1 MNFFLDNPDLL
12 FRFETLDL
20 ARAVELREDGFKE
33 ASEFAYAP
41 TDLDDAR
48 DSYRRVLELA
58 GDIAAE
64 YVAPRAE
71 DVDRMGS
78 QLVEGE
84 VCYPLP
90 LAESLERLRQADLM
104 GMTLPRRYGGLSL
117 PVSIVTIVIEMIS
130 RADASLMNVFG
141 LQDIGETINKF
152 ASEEI
157 KAAYLPRFSS
167 GEVTGSMALTEPE
180 AGSDLQNVQLKAHL
194 GDDGRWYLTGVKRFI
209 TNGCGE
215 ISLVLARSEEG
226 TTDARGLSLFLY
238 EREEHMKIRRIED
251 KLGIHGSP
259 TCEMQFDGAPALLV
273 GERRRGLITYVASL
287 MDGARLG
294 IGAQAVGI
302 AEAAYQAAEK
312 YSRERVQFGAPIRR
326 LPAVAAML
334 ADMSTTVKAARALLY
349 ETALIV
355 DLKEGLEREAERHP
369 EKAKDL
375 RHELKRMSRLAGL
388 FTPLCKAYCTETAN
402 RIAYDSLQIHGGSGY
417 MRDYAVERHMRDAR
431 ITNIYEGTTQLQVV
445 AAIGGVLSGTLTR
458 APGGIRRRRAGS
470 GARAARTHPCRAARA
485 GGGRRARPLRP
496 ESPVPGLQRRP
507 ARGHGRRRGLLLP
520 PGPGCGR
527 RRREA
532 PHRSAVRARSLP
544 PRGGPRRG
552 RPREPARRP
561 GRRLR
566 AGPAVAGRPD
576 QADARDL
583 PGRSRP
589 VLDCRTA

>member
-12 FRFETLDL
+12 FRFESLDL

-33 ASEFAYAP
+33 AHEFAYAP
-41 TDLDDAR
+41 ADIDDAR

-71 DVDRMGS
+71 GVDRIGS
-78 QLVEGE
+78 RLVEGE
-84 VCYPLP
+84 VCYPAP
-90 LAESLERLRQADLM
+90 MAESLERLRQADLM

-117 PVSIVTIVIEMIS
+117 PVSIATMVIEMIS

-167 GEVTGSMALTEPE
+167 GKVTGSMALTEPE

-194 GDDGRWYLTGVKRFI
+194 GEDGRWYLTGVKRFI

-215 ISLVLARSEEG
+215 ISLVLARSEAG

-259 TCEMQFDGAPALLV
+259 TCEMQFDQAPALLV

-355 DLKEGLEREAERHP
+355 DLKEGLEREAERYP

-375 RHELKRMSRLAGL
+375 RAELKRMSRLAGL
-388 FTPLCKAYCTETAN
+388 FTPLCKAFCAEAAN

-445 AAIGGVLSGTLTR
+445 AAIGGVLSGTLAER
-458 APGGIRRRRAGS
+458 LEEYEGAELEAVPEMRERIHGARRALETAVAHVRSVQDPQFRDFQAGRLVAMAADVVCS
-470 GARAARTHPCRAARA
+470 SLLARDTIAGAERLLIARRF
-485 GGGRRARPLRP
+485 
-496 ESPVPGLQRRP
+496 V
-507 ARGHGRRRGLLLP
+507 
-520 PGPGCGR
+520 
-527 RRREA
+527 REA
-532 PHRSAVRARSLP
+532 THRVEGLAAAVLDS
-544 PRGGPRRG
+544 
-552 RPREPARRP
+552 
-561 GRRLR
+561 
-566 AGPAVAGRPD
+566 RPD
-576 QADARDL
+576 DL
-583 PGRSRP
+583 DDVFALALP
-589 VLDCRTA
+589 